1 MTRWMKA
8 SVLGQHQKPQSRVLM
23 CVLVHASVSK
33 KARAQWMSVCYRETQ
48 GQMALQKAWVSRD
61 GENEPWC
68 AESVFL
74 RLPPQGWSFFNT
86 SMANTLVKS
95 TSGAQEALLTISPY
109 TLQVFG
115 QPRWRQFGLW
125 RLFSKMPHHPS
136 PTPHPNTFL
145 KLGSETKTQTDLM
158 TEHHL
163 QIQIISVQLKGEMSK
178 SGKVVKNIVA

>member
-1 MTRWMKA
+1 MTHWMKA
-8 SVLGQHQKPQSRVLM
+8 SVLGQHQKSQSHVLM
-23 CVLVHASVSK
+23 CMSVHASVSK
-33 KARAQWMSVCYRETQ
+33 KARVQWMSVCYRETQ

-115 QPRWRQFGLW
+115 HPRWRQFGLW

-136 PTPHPNTFL
+136 PTPHPNTLTQNYAVTCFL
-145 KLGSETKTQTDLM
+145 NLVLKQKPKLIWWL
-158 TEHHL
+158 
-163 QIQIISVQLKGEMSK
+163 SVICNSK
-178 SGKVVKNIVA
+178 SYQYN